1 MLTGKQKRFLR
12 SKGAV
17 MRPLIQIGKNE
28 LTDNFLKQVTD
39 TLEKRELIKISI
51 LQNSVLTPKEVSDWL
66 LAQGQNIEVPQ
77 IIGHTLL
84 AYRPSKKVQNQE
96 ISKEVQVI

>member
-17 MRPLIQIGKNE
+17 MRPLIQIGKNDLSE
-28 LTDNFLKQVTD
+28 NFLKQVTD
-39 TLEKRELIKISI
+39 TLEKRELVKISI
-51 LQNSVLTPKEVSDWL
+51 LQNASLTPKEAADWL
-66 LAQGQNIEVPQ
+66 VAQDVAIQIPQ

-84 AYRPSKKVQNQE
+84 AYRPSHKAEYQ
-96 ISKEVQVI
+96 ILSKAVKAL